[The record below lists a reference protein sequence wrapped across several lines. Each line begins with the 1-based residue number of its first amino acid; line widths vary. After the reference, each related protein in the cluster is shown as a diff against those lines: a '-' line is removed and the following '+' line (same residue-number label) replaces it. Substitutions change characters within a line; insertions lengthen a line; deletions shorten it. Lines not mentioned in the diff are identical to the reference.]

1 MEALHLVCAD
11 CLVRVRTS
19 RPESPGLRDCP
30 NCGEP
35 MVDVEEFGILR
46 RKPAPPEQGRSMRV
60 ILPSLVLGT
69 AAAIILNLGPF
80 GAGLRLLAASD
91 IPSPYDSTASI
102 VMLSPPTRIDT
113 GVSHSLAIEPTPVPV
128 AADDPFSPPER
139 PAPARPATKSASKT
153 SRPKSEIPPPRPTPE
168 PSVAET
174 PPPPP
179 AQKIDATRLMVR
191 DRHGRPVVARVH
203 GKPSAKPA
211 VMLPD
216 GQIGWPDGLIPTDQP
231 FVPATAEQI
240 EMEMRE
246 EFPGFK
252 TRRAGHYVL
261 VYQASEH
268 FTEASLQV
276 LEKLYERLTSVLE
289 RRSFPIQQPEF
300 PLVAVIF
307 RTERDFRAH
316 KQVAPEV
323 QAYYDILSNR
333 IFFYEEATRAGNAPE
348 IARLRKPQ
356 TVAHEGTHQI
366 LQNIGVH
373 PRLSDWPPW
382 VIEGFAEFC
391 SSPKLLPDGRTD
403 WAGIGQVNPLHVATL
418 RELDDPASTL
428 LSPRDQPTNFTRNRN
443 ETLIHYLVTRS
454 ELNPTDYALSWALT
468 YFLAND
474 REKEFTAYLRK
485 LSQFAPFEKHTPEEH
500 LADFKSVFGENLGK
514 LSSTMNVSLNKKFRR
529 VATLPYFAVIYEQAT
544 PAGLM
549 RRAMVSQSMSMIEQW
564 VDTVT
569 NPRGTAPQWQPIP
582 HPTRAQAVL
591 YAQQWMNSR

>member
-19 RPESPGLRDCP
+19 RPDAPGLRDCP
-30 NCGEP
+30 NCGQP
-35 MVDVEEFGILR
+35 MLDASEFGIVR
-46 RKPAPPEQGRSMRV
+46 RRRPEAIRDESRTMRV

-69 AAAIILNLGPF
+69 AAALILNLGPF
-80 GAGLRLLAASD
+80 GAGAHSLLASAELA
-91 IPSPYDSTASI
+91 SPYDSKASI
-102 VMLSPPTRIDT
+102 VMLSPPIRIDT
-113 GVSHSLAIEPTPVPV
+113 GVSHSLAIEPAPVAI
-128 AADDPFSPPER
+128 AADDPDS
-139 PAPARPATKSASKT
+139 
-153 SRPKSEIPPPRPTPE
+153 PPRPPRPVSKPSTPRSKPKPDIPSPAPPKPAE
-168 PSVAET
+168 SVADT
-174 PPPPP
+174 PPAPTP
-179 AQKIDATRLMVR
+179 AATRLMVR
-191 DRHGRPVVARVH
+191 DRHGRPIVARVH
-203 GKPSAKPA
+203 GKLGPRTA

-216 GQIGWPDGLIPTDQP
+216 GQIGWPDGLIRTDQP
-231 FVPATAEQI
+231 FQPDSAERI
-240 EMEMRE
+240 EEELRE

-252 TRRAGHYVL
+252 TRREGHYVL

-268 FTEASLQV
+268 FANASLQV
-276 LEKLYERLTSVLE
+276 LEKLYERLSGALE
-289 RRSFPIQQPEF
+289 KRAFPIKEPEF
-300 PLVAVIF
+300 PLVAIIF

-316 KQVAPEV
+316 KQVASEV
-323 QAYYDILSNR
+323 QAYYEILSNR

-382 VIEGFAEFC
+382 LIEGFAEYC
-391 SSPKLLPDGRTD
+391 SSPKLLADGRTD

-428 LSPRDQPTNFTRNRN
+428 LSPRDQPTFTRNRN
-443 ETLIHYLVTRS
+443 EPLVHYLVTRA

-500 LADFKSVFGENLGK
+500 LAEFKAVFGENLGK
-514 LSSTMNVSLNKKFRR
+514 LSGTMNASLNKKFRR

-544 PAGLM
+544 PAGLV

-569 NPRGTAPQWQPIP
+569 NPRGNAPEWQPIP
-582 HPTRAQAVL
+582 HTTRAQAVL